1 MPLLPD
7 EILNKRYRIASLMAE
22 GAYGAVY
29 QAWDLVDRREVAV
42 KEYLDPSPEIQKL
55 FRSEAV
61 RLSRLKHAQ
70 LPEVR
75 DHFCLEETGQYLVS
89 EFIHGVDLRQ
99 LLDQYG
105 PLPSDLIIAW
115 LQAACRPLGYLH
127 DQKQLHLDVKPANLR
142 IRPDGELFLVD
153 TGLAGLGVSAG
164 RGGYASP
171 EQQMSG
177 QVTTASDIY
186 GLGAT
191 LYTLL
196 ADKEPPDALR
206 RESGLEILVPAREVN
221 PDVEPYLSI
230 AASRAMDLRPE
241 VRYESAADFARALE
255 RPVGRPALTT
265 AEPRRS
271 TRGQAQ
277 AAPPVRPRPT
287 RKQIEQR
294 TILGLAAILV
304 LLGGVVIGLILASQ
318 GPTAQE
324 EQVAVTA
331 TLRSQVIAA
340 LTAIT
345 TVTPTPAPS
354 ATPIPTPAPLVD
366 EKTGARMIYV
376 PAGIFRMGNDESEP
390 DEAPSHIVR
399 LDAYFIDEMEVSN
412 GQYAQCV
419 AAGECEPP
427 GRTNATLH
435 PAYYGD
441 PAYDDYPVIF
451 VDWNEA
457 RDFCAWREARLPS
470 EAEWERAAGFD
481 PEMGIKYTYPWGDIF
496 DGTLLNFCDVNCPQE
511 DRNTDYDDGHADTSP
526 VGSYPDG
533 RSPLGLYDMAGN
545 IMEWVGDWYDPR
557 AYEVSADTN
566 PLGPLE
572 GEFKAIRGGS
582 WLSSEDEVRVS
593 GRGSYDPSVRRAHLG
608 FRCAATAP

>member
-1 MPLLPD
+1 MPLLPN
-7 EILNKRYRIASLMAE
+7 EILNKRYRINSLLAE

-29 QAWDLVDRREVAV
+29 QGWDLVDQQEVAV

-55 FRSEAV
+55 FRREAA

-75 DHFCLEETGQYLVS
+75 DHFCLEESGQYLIS
-89 EFIHGVDLRQ
+89 EFVHGVDLRQ

-105 PLPSDLIIAW
+105 PMPSDLIIIW

-127 DQKQLHLDVKPANLR
+127 DHEQLHLNIKPANLR
-142 IRPDGELFLVD
+142 IKPDGELFLVD
-153 TGLAGLGVSAG
+153 TGLPGLGVSAG
-164 RGGYASP
+164 SGGYTAP
-171 EQQMSG
+171 EQQKLD
-177 QVTTASDIY
+177 QVTTAGDIY

-196 ADKEPPDALR
+196 TDKTPPDALR
-206 RESGLEILVPAREVN
+206 RESGLETLVPAREVN

-271 TRGQAQ
+271 ARGQAQ
-277 AAPPVRPRPT
+277 APPPVRPRPT
-287 RKQIEQR
+287 RRQIERR

-304 LLGGVVIGLILASQ
+304 LLGGVVIGLILAGQ
-318 GPTAQE
+318 GPAAQE
-324 EQVAVTA
+324 EQAAVTA

-376 PAGIFRMGNDESEP
+376 PGGIFRMGNDESEP
-390 DEAPSHIVR
+390 DEGPSHIVR
-399 LDAYFIDEMEVSN
+399 LDPYFIDEMEVSN

-419 AAGECEPP
+419 AEDECQPP
-427 GRTNATLH
+427 GRSNATLH

-451 VDWNEA
+451 VNWSDA
-457 RDFCAWREARLPS
+457 RDFCAWRGARLPS

-511 DRNTDYDDGHADTSP
+511 DRNTDYDDGNADTAP
-526 VGSYPDG
+526 RGSYPDG
-533 RSPLGLYDMAGN
+533 QSPLGLYDMSGN
-545 IMEWVGDWYDPR
+545 VMEWVSDWYDPR
-557 AYEVSADTN
+557 AYEASTDTN